1 MDSGPKTSQTD
12 DLIKVLAAAQGR
24 QPRGRPWPAVSASL
38 AAGLTV
44 TVLLT
49 AATLGIRPDLAASL
63 TNPVAWLKLGFSVF
77 VLLAAGMAAWRLSL
91 PGKGWSGAGLVLLV
105 VFGVVACWALVDLA
119 GRPMVEWA
127 PCITG
132 RDWLTCL
139 VAVPLLALPPMLAM
153 GLAMR
158 RLAPTRL
165 DLAGTLL
172 GLASGGGAAFA
183 FTLFCQDD
191 TASFVAV
198 WYGLALGVSAL
209 LGRVLGSRLLRW

>member
-209 LGRVLGSRLLRW
+209 LGRVLGPRLLRW

>member
-1 MDSGPKTSQTD
+1 MSSGPQTLQTD

-24 QPRGRPWPAVSASL
+24 QPRGRPWAAMSASL
-38 AAGLTV
+38 AAGLVAT
-44 TVLLT
+44 LMLM

-63 TNPVAWLKLGFSVF
+63 TDPVAWLKLGFSVL
-77 VLLAAGMAAWRLSL
+77 VLLAAGKAAWRLSL
-91 PGKGWSGAGLVLLV
+91 PGKGWSGAGVVLLV
-105 VFGVVACWALVDLA
+105 VFAVVACWALVDLA
-119 GRPMVEWA
+119 SRPVAEWA
-127 PCITG
+127 PCIVG

-139 VAVPLLALPPMLAM
+139 VAIPLLALPPMLAM

-172 GLASGGGAAFA
+172 GLASGGAAAFA
-183 FTLFCQDD
+183 FTLYCQDD

-198 WYGLALGVSAL
+198 WYGLALGASAL
-209 LGRVLGSRLLRW
+209 LGRVLGPKLLRW

>member
-139 VAVPLLALPPMLAM
+139 VAIPLLALPPMLAM